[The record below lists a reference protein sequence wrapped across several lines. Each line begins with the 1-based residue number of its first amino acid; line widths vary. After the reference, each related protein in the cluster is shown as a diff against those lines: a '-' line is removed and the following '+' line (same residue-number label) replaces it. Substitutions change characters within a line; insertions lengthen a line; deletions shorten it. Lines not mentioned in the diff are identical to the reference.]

1 MLDIKLIRENPD
13 LVKAAMKSR
22 NKDMDALVDEVL
34 AIDVE
39 RRELM
44 TITDAMKQEQNAASK
59 QIPQIKKA
67 GGDISEIRLDSRA
80 ERASLLPLEMNAFLP
95 GCVWNATPRS
105 LSPLERN
112 IGFWTQA

>member
-34 AIDVE
+34 AIDVQ

-44 TITDAMKQEQNAASK
+44 QVTDAMEFVRQNLNSAK
-59 QIPQIKKA
+59 
-67 GGDISEIRLDSRA
+67 
-80 ERASLLPLEMNAFLP
+80 
-95 GCVWNATPRS
+95 
-105 LSPLERN
+105 
-112 IGFWTQA
+112 

>member
-34 AIDVE
+34 AIDVQ

-44 TITDAMKQEQNAASK
+44 TKTDAMKQEQNAASK

-67 GGDISEIRLDSRA
+67 GGDNLQS
-80 ERASLLPLEMNAFLP
+80 F
-95 GCVWNATPRS
+95 
-105 LSPLERN
+105 
-112 IGFWTQA
+112 